1 MKKPKI
7 YSFIKTPC
15 GRAKFQELSSQTSL
29 VSKIRLGWFILI
41 ATIKDW
47 GMQEID

>member
-1 MKKPKI
+1 MNKPLI

-15 GRAKFQELSSQTSL
+15 GRAKYNEIASRKNLI
-29 VSKIRLGWFILI
+29 SKIRLIFFILI

-47 GMQEID
+47 QIKDLD